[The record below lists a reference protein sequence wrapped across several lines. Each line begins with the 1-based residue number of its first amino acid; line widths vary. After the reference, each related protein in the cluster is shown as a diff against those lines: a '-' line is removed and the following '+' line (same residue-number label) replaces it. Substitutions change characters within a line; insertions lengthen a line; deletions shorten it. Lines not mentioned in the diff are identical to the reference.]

1 MMKTYPVMRGWLISL
16 MLTAPLALA
25 ATKPRPPVDPPNR
38 AEQQLQNHMDNR
50 AQQQKSQFQQQQQ
63 RQQTQ
68 QQRQQLQQQL
78 ETNQQRTRQKQP
90 Q

>member
-1 MMKTYPVMRGWLISL
+1 MKTYPVMRGWLIPL
-16 MLTAPLALA
+16 MLAAPPALA
-25 ATKPRPPVDPPNR
+25 ATKPRPPVEDPLNR
-38 AEQQLQNHMDNR
+38 ALQQLQNHMDNS
-50 AQQQKSQFQQQQQ
+50 AQQQKSQFQQQQ

-90 Q
+90 